1 MNQKDAFTSYLIQV
15 GKEVF
20 LVLRSKGAS
29 KEDAEDIIQN
39 TFYKIY
45 SMLSNLDE
53 KTVRPWFYRVALN
66 EFIDLKRKKFQHN
79 VPLSDEIQ
87 SKLTSGNADF
97 EQLFNQDEIMHL
109 LKNVKMEYREI
120 FVLKY
125 YYELSYE
132 EIAQLLHLQVEN
144 VKQKL
149 YMARRTIRTEVG
161 GIMAWIH
168 RFKKH

>member
-1 MNQKDAFTSYLIQV
+1 MNLKDAFTSYLIQV

-45 SMLSNLDE
+45 SMLSDLDE

-87 SKLTSGNADF
+87 SKLTSKDADF
-97 EQLFNQDEIMHL
+97 EQFFNQDEILSL
-109 LKNVKMEYREI
+109 LKNVKTEYREI

-125 YYELSYE
+125 YYEFSYE
-132 EIAQLLHLQVEN
+132 EIAQLLNMQVAN

-149 YMARRTIRTEVG
+149 YRARKTIRSEAG
-161 GIMAWIH
+161 GIMAWIQ

>member
-1 MNQKDAFTSYLIQV
+1 
-15 GKEVF
+15 
-20 LVLRSKGAS
+20 
-29 KEDAEDIIQN
+29 
-39 TFYKIY
+39 
-45 SMLSNLDE
+45 MLSDLEE
-53 KTVRPWFYRVALN
+53 KNVRPWFYRVSLN

-109 LKNVKMEYREI
+109 LKNVKTEYREI

-125 YYELSYE
+125 YYGLSYE
-132 EIAQLLHLQVEN
+132 EIAKLLHLQVDN
-144 VKQKL
+144 VKKKL
-149 YMARRTIRTEVG
+149 YRARKTIHTEVG

>member
-45 SMLSNLDE
+45 SMLSDLDE

-79 VPLSDEIQ
+79 VPFSDEIQ
-87 SKLTSGNADF
+87 SKLTSKDADF
-97 EQLFNQDEIMHL
+97 EQFFNQDEILSL
-109 LKNVKMEYREI
+109 LKNVKTEYREI

-125 YYELSYE
+125 YYEFSYE
-132 EIAQLLHLQVEN
+132 EIAQLLNMQVAN

-149 YMARRTIRTEVG
+149 YRARKTIRTEAG

>member
-15 GKEVF
+15 GEEVF
-20 LVLRSKGAS
+20 LLLRSKGAS

-39 TFYKIY
+39 TYYKIY

-53 KTVRPWFYRVALN
+53 KIIRPWFYRVALN

-79 VPLSDEIQ
+79 TPLSDEIQ
-87 SKLTSGNADF
+87 SKLASGNADF
-97 EQLFNQDEIMHL
+97 EKLFNQDEIMYL
-109 LKNVKMEYREI
+109 LKKVKKEHKEI

-132 EIAQLLHLQVEN
+132 EIAQLLHLQVDN

-149 YMARRTIRTEVG
+149 YRARKTFRTEVG
-161 GIMAWIH
+161 GIKAWIH
-168 RFKKH
+168 RFKMH

>member
-15 GKEVF
+15 GEEVF
-20 LVLRSKGAS
+20 RLLRSKGAS

-45 SMLSNLDE
+45 SMLNGLDE
-53 KTVRPWFYRVALN
+53 KTIRPWFYRVALN
-66 EFIDLKRKKFQHN
+66 EFIDLKRKKFQHDTL
-79 VPLSDEIQ
+79 LSDEIQ
-87 SKLTSGNADF
+87 SKLASGNADF
-97 EQLFNQDEIMHL
+97 EQFFNQDEIMYL
-109 LKNVKMEYREI
+109 LKNVKKEYREI

-132 EIAQLLHLQVEN
+132 EIAQLLHLQVDN

-149 YMARRTIRTEVG
+149 YRARKTIRTEMG
-161 GIMAWIH
+161 GIKGWIH
-168 RFKKH
+168 RFKRH

>member
-1 MNQKDAFTSYLIQV
+1 MNKKDAFTSYLIQI

-45 SMLSNLDE
+45 SMLNDLDE

-66 EFIDLKRKKFQHN
+66 EFIDLKRKKFQHY

-87 SKLTSGNADF
+87 SKLTSEDADF

-109 LKNVKMEYREI
+109 LKNVKTEYREI

-125 YYELSYE
+125 YYEFSYE
-132 EIAQLLHLQVEN
+132 EIAQLLNLQVEN

-149 YMARRTIRTEVG
+149 YRARKTIRSEVG

>member
-15 GKEVF
+15 GEEVF
-20 LVLRSKGAS
+20 LFLHSKGAS

-39 TFYKIY
+39 AFYKIY
-45 SMLSNLDE
+45 SMLSDLNE
-53 KTVRPWFYRVALN
+53 KNIRPWFYRVALN

-87 SKLTSGNADF
+87 AKLTSGNEDF
-97 EQLFNQDEIMHL
+97 EQLFNQDEIMYL
-109 LKNVKMEYREI
+109 LKNVKAELREI

-125 YYELSYE
+125 YYDLSYE
-132 EIAQLLHLQVEN
+132 EIAQLLHLQVDN
-144 VKQKL
+144 VKKKL
-149 YMARRTIRTEVG
+149 YRARKTIHTEVG